1 MGRLPVVRIYVTGA
15 AGSGVTT
22 LGRALSTAFGLVHVD
37 CDDHYWMPTDP
48 PYTAKRPAA
57 ERVPSIRR
65 ALGEG
70 GWVLTGSF
78 DGWGDPLI
86 DRVDLIAFLFTA
98 QAVRLARLAARE
110 KARFGD
116 RILPG
121 GDMEG
126 INRSF
131 MDWAAGYE
139 QSGFNGRNRARHEA
153 WLARQVAPVLRLD
166 GETPL
171 ADLVATVAAALE
183 RPGRPGS

>member
-1 MGRLPVVRIYVTGA
+1 MVPQHRIYVTGA

-22 LGRALSTAFGLVHVD
+22 LGRVLSSGLGLVHVD
-37 CDDHYWMPTDP
+37 CDDFYWMPTDP
-48 PYTAKRPAA
+48 PYTTKRPAA
-57 ERVPSIRR
+57 ERVPLIRR
-65 ALGEG
+65 ALGDA

-86 DRVDLIAFLFTA
+86 DRVGLIVFLSTP
-98 QAVRLARLAARE
+98 QTVRLARLAARE
-110 KARFGD
+110 KQRFGD

-121 GDMEG
+121 GDMYG

-153 WLARQVAPVLRLD
+153 WLARQNAPVLRLD
-166 GETPL
+166 GETPPVEL
-171 ADLVATVAAALE
+171 VDAVSVALKGLDLPA
-183 RPGRPGS
+183 P